1 MSTTTMVLIASALT
15 LLLGSLFLFAPK
27 KMLSDWGLKDTHEA
41 KVMSR
46 RLGGVFL
53 GFSQL
58 LYWISTIMPTNSKE
72 IAIGAATLLGILI
85 THGLVE
91 LKRGN
96 VSKGFLVSITV
107 DTVLAHSPLH
117 FFQN

>member
-1 MSTTTMVLIASALT
+1 MTTKLMVLIACILT
-15 LLLGSLFLFAPK
+15 LLLGLLFVFNSK

-46 RLGGVFL
+46 RLGAIFI

-72 IAIGAATLLGILI
+72 IVFGAVSLLVVAI

-96 VSKGFLVSITV
+96 VSKGFLISISV
-107 DTVLAHSPLH
+107 DTVLAIGFLSTLM
-117 FFQN
+117 N

>member
-1 MSTTTMVLIASALT
+1 MTTTTMVLIASALT
-15 LLLGSLFLFAPK
+15 FLLGSLFLFAPK

-46 RLGGVFL
+46 RLGAIFI

-72 IAIGAATLLGILI
+72 IVFGAVSLLGVAI

-91 LKRGN
+91 LIHGN

-107 DTVLAHSPLH
+107 DTVLAIGFLSTLM
-117 FFQN
+117 N